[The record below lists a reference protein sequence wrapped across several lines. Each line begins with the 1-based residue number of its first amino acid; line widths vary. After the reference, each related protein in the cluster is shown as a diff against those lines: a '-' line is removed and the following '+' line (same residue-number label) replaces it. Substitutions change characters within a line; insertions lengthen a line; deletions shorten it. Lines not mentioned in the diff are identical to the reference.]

1 VLAVVD
7 PGVGT
12 ERRAVAIEVAEGAG
26 ILLGP
31 DNGLLAPA
39 VAMAGGAGRAVV
51 LTNTE
56 YHLPAPGATFAG
68 RDVFAPVAAHLCNG
82 VAFEELGDL
91 IDADLLLPGIVPIAR
106 EEAGGLVGEILW
118 VDRFGNAQINVG
130 PEDVDGWGER
140 IRLRFGTDVRVGQ
153 LATTFAEIS
162 EGTVGLVVDS
172 YGLLA
177 LALDRASAADEL
189 RLAAGD
195 RIVLERFEGDEP
207 PGLTSAVAFPTRR

>member
-1 VLAVVD
+1 
-7 PGVGT
+7 
-12 ERRAVAIEVAEGAG
+12 
-26 ILLGP
+26 
-31 DNGLLAPA
+31 
-39 VAMAGGAGRAVV
+39 MAGGPGRAVV

-82 VAFEELGDL
+82 VALEDLGELIEPDV
-91 IDADLLLPGIVPIAR
+91 LLPGIVPIAR
-106 EEAGGLVGEILW
+106 EEGGGLVGEILW

-153 LATTFAEIS
+153 LAPTFAEIA
-162 EGTVGLVVDS
+162 EGTVGLVIDS

-177 LALDRASAADEL
+177 VALDRASAADEL

-195 RIVLERFEGDEP
+195 RIVLERFEADEP
-207 PGLTSAVAFPTRR
+207 PTVTAAVAFPTRR